1 MMNTEI
7 KTRKNRLFS
16 RWARRKVVSQFDG
29 EYLDGS
35 RSFTFSWNEAH
46 REIHEG
52 ALKHYLDPSKK
63 EQKFQYVPKPRAETK
78 PTQDEVWL
86 MFFSTHF
93 KSTMLLSWGMK
104 VIGKI
109 WEQVF

>member
-46 REIHEG
+46 REIHEE

-86 MFFSTHF
+86 MFFSIHF
-93 KSTMLLSWGMK
+93 KSTLLLSWGMK